1 MDSPLHL
8 YKAEFFKTLGHSV
21 RLAILDALR
30 EGPLSVSELQVIIQT
45 EQSILSQHLAKLR
58 AMKFVS
64 SRREKTTIYY
74 HVHDREVYQFLDLA
88 KNIYVR
94 QLQQSQEMLKELMPS
109 DID

>member
-1 MDSPLHL
+1 MNSPLHL

-30 EGPLSVSELQVIIQT
+30 EGPLSVTELQAVIQT

-94 QLQQSQEMLKELMPS
+94 QLQQSQEMLNELIP
-109 DID
+109 